1 MVPIVVVKSVDFG
14 GDGSSSCHQLPIPI
28 PQTVAAGPV
37 MKGNEV
43 VDIVDIVV
51 VVSVAVIIAIAL
63 AQVIRSTSDIANV
76 TAPSDS
82 SACRWA
88 ENHPMDGSRNEFVHL
103 IASIL

>member
-1 MVPIVVVKSVDFG
+1 MVPVVVKSVDFG

-28 PQTVAAGPV
+28 PRTVAAV

-43 VDIVDIVV
+43 VVDIVV

>member
-1 MVPIVVVKSVDFG
+1 MVPVVVKSVDFG
-14 GDGSSSCHQLPIPI
+14 GDGSSSCQLPIPI
-28 PQTVAAGPV
+28 PRTVAAGPI
-37 MKGNEV
+37 MKVIEV
-43 VDIVDIVV
+43 VDIVV
-51 VVSVAVIIAIAL
+51 VVVVVAVIIAIAL